1 MLEKIFMPHAFDI
14 PPVRRRTILGGAA
27 ASLLAAAV
35 PDALAQA
42 KWPSGPLKLVLGF
55 APGGAGDVTARLMA
69 QKYSELLGQPVVV
82 DNKPGANSTIAAGF
96 VAKAPAD
103 GNTIYMGTS
112 TDLTVAP
119 TVMVKQIQY
128 NVERDFVPLGG
139 LVTAP
144 NMLVVP
150 ANSPFRS
157 VGDLVRYAKANPNKL
172 NFASFGGVT
181 TSYLA
186 AELLKNQAGIQMTHV
201 PFKGSALALTE
212 LLAGRIDLFFDT
224 VASAAPHVKAGK
236 LKALAV
242 TSTTRSQLV
251 PDVPTMREQGF
262 PDLVFGSTIGMV
274 VHSGTPAPILQRLQA
289 ETAKIMAM
297 PDVRAR
303 FVELGMIPVA
313 MPPKE
318 YGDFI
323 KFETNRT
330 ARLISDNKLTFE

>member
-1 MLEKIFMPHAFDI
+1 MNRATLLP
-14 PPVRRRTILGGAA
+14 RRTVLAALASSLLVAA
-27 ASLLAAAV
+27 APAAF
-35 PDALAQA
+35 AQA
-42 KWPSGPLKLVLGF
+42 TWPSGPLKLILGF

-69 QKYSELLGQPVVV
+69 QKYSAALGQPVVV
-82 DNKPGANSTIAAGF
+82 ENKPGANSTIAATAA
-96 VAKAPAD
+96 AKSAPD

-119 TVMVKQIQY
+119 TVMGHQIQY
-128 NVERDFVPLGG
+128 NVERDFTPLGG

-150 ANSPFRS
+150 ANSPFNS
-157 VGDLVRYAKANPNKL
+157 VADLVRHAKANPNTL
-172 NFASFGGVT
+172 NFASFGGIT

-186 AELLKNQAGIQMTHV
+186 AELLKNQGGVEMTHV
-201 PFKGSALALTE
+201 PFKGSALAITE

-224 VASAAPHVKAGK
+224 VASSAPHVKAGK

-242 TSTTRSQLV
+242 TSATRSQLV

-262 PDLVFGSTIGMV
+262 PSFVFGSTIGMLIP
-274 VHSGTPAPILQRLQA
+274 SGTPAPIAQRLQA

-303 FVELGMIPVA
+303 FVELGMVPVA
-313 MPPKE
+313 LGPKE
-318 YGDFI
+318 YSDFI
-323 KFETNRT
+323 RAEAART
-330 ARLISDNKLTFE
+330 AKLIQDNKLKFE